1 MNKKFLVLLVV
12 PMIIGIFFI
21 ISSEN
26 QIENFDEKKIIQNQ
40 NIETKNNFEE
50 VQPSDIESIIEEKY
64 DNIKSSDD
72 NWKPS
77 EREWQS
83 SGPFKIDRKQ
93 YILGEKIFL
102 IAENIDFEENGQ
114 IVFLRTL
121 NSTHYSVWKTFP
133 FDGMQK
139 TAFSIYFEPRIQGE
153 IGICSK
159 QDLIGDWK
167 VFFKG
172 VDYDTISFR
181 IIDKILPGDEA
192 KFNKIEC

>member
-12 PMIIGIFFI
+12 PMIIGIFFT
-21 ISSEN
+21 ISSQN
-26 QIENFDEKKIIQNQ
+26 QIENFDENKIIENQ
-40 NIETKNNFEE
+40 NIETKNNFVE
-50 VQPSDIESIIEEKY
+50 VQPNDIESIIEEKY

-83 SGPFKIDRKQ
+83 SGPFSIDRKE

-102 IAENIDFEENGQ
+102 IAENIDFKENGQ

-192 KFNKIEC
+192 KFNKVEC